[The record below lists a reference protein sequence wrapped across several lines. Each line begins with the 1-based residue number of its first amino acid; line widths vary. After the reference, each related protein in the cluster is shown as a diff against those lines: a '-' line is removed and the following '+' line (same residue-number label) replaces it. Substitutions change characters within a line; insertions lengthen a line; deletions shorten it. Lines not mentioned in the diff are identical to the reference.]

1 MMGSISPN
9 IREGLLETFYGV
21 YEKDPDKVLEAM
33 VQMGVLVPTGDMTAV
48 RRTAQFFLNSF
59 EERLAAQRRERE
71 MATTELGFKKQLTK
85 EEKMEKRKQRLAAI
99 GEDLLSIAADQP
111 FRFPATFT
119 FVVRAFSVLDGIGK
133 GLDPRF
139 DITEIAKPYALEL
152 LRFREAG
159 VEVLLKDF
167 RKRWDRQ
174 SRAFHNLFRQ
184 ADRVQKLAET
194 IQRLEQG
201 DLKLRVRTLEA
212 ERAFQR
218 VAAVQKTIGSAVAA
232 GSLINLA
239 TILFLHSIRV
249 PATAASILCAFF
261 SFQVLFGIIKG
272 FTLLFLPWL
281 PFPPP
286 RNSPSLK
293 SPSTDFFSLRTQQNS
308 VFLLP
313 LPSLPVP
320 LPLSLLKTKTI
331 TSSLPPSS
339 SPSPSPSLTRPVYV
353 PNKIPDPNYVRIFDT
368 TLRDG
373 EQSPGATLTSK
384 EKLDIARQ
392 LAKLGVDII
401 EAGFPAASKDD
412 FEAVRMIAN
421 EVGNQV
427 DSEGYVPVICG
438 LSRCNEKDI
447 RAAWEAVK
455 NAKRPRIHTFIATS
469 GIHMEYKLRKSKEEV
484 VEIASSMVRFARS
497 LGCDDVEFSPEDAG
511 RSEREFLYHI
521 LGEVIKAGA
530 TTLNIPDTVGITTP
544 SEFGQLIADIKANTP
559 GIENVIIS
567 THCQNDLGLSTANT
581 LSGACAGARQ
591 VEVTINGI
599 GERAG
604 NASLE
609 EVVMVIKC
617 RGEHVL
623 GGLYTGIN
631 TRHITM
637 ASKMVFF
644 VCSALH
650 FPAHKAIV
658 GANAFALESGIHQ
671 DGMLKHKGTYEIISP
686 EDIGLERSNDA
697 GIVLGK
703 LSGRHA
709 LKDRLNELGYE
720 LDDAQLGNIFWRFKA
735 VAETKKRVTDA
746 DLIALVSDEVFQ
758 PENVWKLHD
767 LQVTCG
773 TLGLSTAT
781 VKLLSADGEEHVACS
796 LGTGPVDSA
805 YKAVDLIVK
814 AMDFVLSDNLP
825 IPNACICFRKEP
837 VTLLEYS
844 MNAVTEGIDAIATT
858 RVVIRGENQH
868 EPTHALTDEP
878 FQRTFSGS
886 GAGMDIVVSSVKAY
900 VACKRFE
907 GRIVFM
913 PENPVGVNG
922 PATKVS
928 LSVTLPIFQEADKDT
943 LCLVPAF
950 LPTK

>member
-1 MMGSISPN
+1 MASISTTPKVHVSQITFNKFLFSPN
-9 IREGLLETFYGV
+9 T
-21 YEKDPDKVLEAM
+21 
-33 VQMGVLVPTGDMTAV
+33 
-48 RRTAQFFLNSF
+48 
-59 EERLAAQRRERE
+59 
-71 MATTELGFKKQLTK
+71 
-85 EEKMEKRKQRLAAI
+85 RK
-99 GEDLLSIAADQP
+99 LS
-111 FRFPATFT
+111 
-119 FVVRAFSVLDGIGK
+119 
-133 GLDPRF
+133 
-139 DITEIAKPYALEL
+139 
-152 LRFREAG
+152 
-159 VEVLLKDF
+159 
-167 RKRWDRQ
+167 
-174 SRAFHNLFRQ
+174 
-184 ADRVQKLAET
+184 
-194 IQRLEQG
+194 
-201 DLKLRVRTLEA
+201 
-212 ERAFQR
+212 
-218 VAAVQKTIGSAVAA
+218 
-232 GSLINLA
+232 
-239 TILFLHSIRV
+239 
-249 PATAASILCAFF
+249 
-261 SFQVLFGIIKG
+261 
-272 FTLLFLPWL
+272 
-281 PFPPP
+281 FPP
-286 RNSPSLK
+286 SIYFPSI
-293 SPSTDFFSLRTQQNS
+293 
-308 VFLLP
+308 
-313 LPSLPVP
+313 
-320 LPLSLLKTKTI
+320 LKTKTVA
-331 TSSLPPSS
+331 SSLPPSS
-339 SPSPSPSLTRPVYV
+339 SPSSSPHPSVTRPVYV
-353 PNKIPDPNYVRIFDT
+353 PNKISDPNYIRIFDT

-412 FEAVRMIAN
+412 FEAVKMIAN
-421 EVGNQV
+421 EVGNRV

-455 NAKRPRIHTFIATS
+455 DAKRPRIHTFIATS
-469 GIHMEYKLRKSKEEV
+469 GIHMEYKLRKSKKEV
-484 VEIASSMVRFARS
+484 VEIASSMVSFARS

-511 RSEREFLYHI
+511 RSEREFLYEI
-521 LGEVIKAGA
+521 L
-530 TTLNIPDTVGITTP
+530 
-544 SEFGQLIADIKANTP
+544 ANTP

-637 ASKMVFF
+637 ASKMVEEYTGLR
-644 VCSALH
+644 VQ
-650 FPAHKAIV
+650 PHKAIV
-658 GANAFALESGIHQ
+658 GANAFAHESGIHQ

-709 LKDRLNELGYE
+709 LKDRLHELGYE

-758 PENVWKLHD
+758 PENVWKLLD

-781 VKLLSADGEEHVACS
+781 VKLVNADGEEHVACS

-814 AMDFVLSDNLP
+814 
-825 IPNACICFRKEP
+825 EP

-858 RVVIRGENQH
+858 RVLIRGEDQH
-868 EPTHALTDEP
+868 APTHALTDKP
-878 FQRTFSGS
+878 LQRTFSGS

-900 VACKRFE
+900 VGALNKMLAVKQQSSTERVSTKRT
-907 GRIVFM
+907 
-913 PENPVGVNG
+913 PVS
-922 PATKVS
+922 A
-928 LSVTLPIFQEADKDT
+928 
-943 LCLVPAF
+943 
-950 LPTK
+950 